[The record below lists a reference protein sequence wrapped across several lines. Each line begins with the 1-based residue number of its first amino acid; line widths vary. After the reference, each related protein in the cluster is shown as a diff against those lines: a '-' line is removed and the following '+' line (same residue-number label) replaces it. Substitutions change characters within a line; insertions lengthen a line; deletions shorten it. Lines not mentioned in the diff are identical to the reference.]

1 MNQQQLTVRT
11 FIDPASDQ
19 VDFAYQIA
27 LGAWLQREDG
37 MTIRQAAVEILEF
50 VLEQQDDP
58 KAMREAIF
66 GALTLLLQLAGLPQN
81 VSAVSADKGAA

>member
-11 FIDPASDQ
+11 FIDPVSDQ
-19 VDFAYQIA
+19 VDLAYQIA